1 MAWILT
7 ALIMVGAAALRLPL
21 LDVPLDR
28 DEGEYAYVARL
39 LLDGIP
45 PVCRSPQHED
55 ARHLRGLQR
64 APHGVRQHAHRH
76 SPGAPVRQRAVDR
89 AGVPPRPKV
98 D

>member
-45 PVCRSPQHED
+45 PSPT
-55 ARHLRGLQR
+55 
-64 APHGVRQHAHRH
+64 PTT
-76 SPGAPVRQRAVDR
+76 
-89 AGVPPRPKV
+89 
-98 D
+98 